1 MFIEKV
7 FKVAGF
13 PDFHAMVCGD
23 ETQPLL
29 IALHGWLDNAASF
42 SALAPLLKKHYVVAL
57 DLYGHGHSPHLKE
70 AAAYTFVNQLP
81 ALSALF
87 TSITDKSFSIL
98 GHSMGAGIATVY
110 AGCFPDQVHAL
121 FLLDMV
127 GPLSSP
133 VSAFVARLQE
143 ATASVVNNV
152 ALEHTLYP
160 NTEAMVE
167 RRAKLNQLTF
177 DQVRPMVERA
187 IMPAG
192 NGFQWRCDTK
202 LLLPSMMYMTEEQ
215 VHALLSKIAS
225 PVHVM
230 LGQSGY
236 AVNSDFLMR
245 RMHYLRQSTLT
256 WFPGGHHFHMECP
269 QKVAEYIN

>member
-1 MFIEKV
+1 MFTEKIYEV
-7 FKVAGF
+7 EGF
-13 PDFHAMVCGD
+13 PPFHAMVCGN
-23 ETQPLL
+23 ENKPLL
-29 IALHGWLDNAASF
+29 IALHGWLDNSASF
-42 SALAPLLKKHYVVAL
+42 YALAPLIKNFHVVAL
-57 DLYGHGHSPHLKE
+57 DLYGHGHSPHLQE
-70 AAAYTFVNQLP
+70 AGAYTFVNQLP

-87 TSITDKSFSIL
+87 ASLTDDSFSIL

-110 AGCFPDQVHAL
+110 AGCFPDQINAL

-133 VSAFVARLQE
+133 VSAFVERLQQ
-143 ATASVVNNV
+143 ATASAVNNV

-160 NTEAMVE
+160 SIDAMVK
-167 RRAKLNQLTF
+167 RRARLNQLTL

-187 IMPAG
+187 IMPVG
-192 NGFQWRCDTK
+192 NAFQWRCDTQ

-225 PVHVM
+225 PVHVL

-236 AVNSDFLMR
+236 AVNSDLLLR
-245 RMHYLRQSTLT
+245 RMHYLKQSVLT
-256 WFPGGHHFHMECP
+256 WFPGGHHFHMQCP